1 MCNFLIAWPLRAKG
15 GVVWVDQFLFA
26 KKDRDNI
33 DDDELVAL
41 KELARAYEQL
51 ASNKLD
57 ELMGAKELLEICFLE
72 HKEQSLSMEHLLVL
86 TL

>member
-33 DDDELVAL
+33 DDDDLVAL
-41 KELARAYEQL
+41 KELARAYEQLARAYEQL

-57 ELMGAKELLEICFLE
+57 ELMGAKELLEIC
-72 HKEQSLSMEHLLVL
+72 HGN
-86 TL
+86 

>member
-57 ELMGAKELLEICFLE
+57 ELMGAKELLEICHGNYKVQKRFDGFGA
-72 HKEQSLSMEHLLVL
+72 
-86 TL
+86 

>member
-1 MCNFLIAWPLRAKG
+1 
-15 GVVWVDQFLFA
+15 LFA

-33 DDDELVAL
+33 DDDDLVAL

-57 ELMGAKELLEICFLE
+57 ELMGAKELLEIC
-72 HKEQSLSMEHLLVL
+72 HGN
-86 TL
+86 